1 MGNIGLGKTAGGRER
16 LGKLIR
22 EAGKLFTTK
31 QAATSLNITSQR
43 AAKIL
48 ARWAKQG
55 WLLRIKHGLY
65 ASIPI
70 EGSINDEPLE
80 DIKILVPTLF
90 TPGYIGGWTALEH
103 WGLTEQI
110 FRNICVFTAKNG
122 CHSNVKIR
130 NTVFI
135 LSHLDIS
142 KHFGTKTIWRDGQK
156 ILISDPTKTIIDILA
171 NPKFGGGIVH
181 TIDSL
186 KQYLKS
192 DHYNE
197 YLLIDYATRLNNGA
211 VFKRMGYLIS
221 SLFGNDHPLVSK
233 CKAHLTT
240 GNIQLD
246 PAAKSKRMISAWRI
260 LVPEHLLY
268 ELSR

>member
-1 MGNIGLGKTAGGRER
+1 MNNTVLGKTAEGRER

-22 EAGKLFTTK
+22 EAGKLLTTK
-31 QAATSLNITSQR
+31 QTAMSLGITSQE

-55 WLLRIKHGLY
+55 WLVRIKHGLY

-70 EGSINDEPLE
+70 DASINEEPLE
-80 DIKILVPTLF
+80 DMKLLVPILF
-90 TPGYIGGWTALEH
+90 NPGYIGGWSALEH

-122 CHSNVKIR
+122 CNTHVKVR
-130 NTVFI
+130 NTTFI

-142 KHFGTKTIWRDGQK
+142 KHFGTKTIWQDGQK
-156 ILISDPTKTIIDILA
+156 IMISDPTKTIIDILA
-171 NPKFGGGIVH
+171 NPKFGGGITH
-181 TIDSL
+181 SIDSL
-186 KQYLKS
+186 KQYVKS
-192 DHYNE
+192 DHYDE
-197 YLLIDYATRLNNGA
+197 HLLIDYATRLNNGA
-211 VFKRMGYLIS
+211 VFKRMGYLVS
-221 SLFGNDHPLVSK
+221 SLFGNDHALASK
-233 CKAHLTT
+233 CKSHLTT

-246 PAAKSKRMISAWRI
+246 PSAKSKRMVSAWRI
-260 LVPEHLLY
+260 LVPEHLLN